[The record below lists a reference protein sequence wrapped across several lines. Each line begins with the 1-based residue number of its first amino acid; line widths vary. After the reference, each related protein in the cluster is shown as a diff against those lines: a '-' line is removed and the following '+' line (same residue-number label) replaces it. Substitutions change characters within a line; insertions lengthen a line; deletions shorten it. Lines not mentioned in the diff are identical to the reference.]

1 VNLISSDI
9 GRPINHIA
17 TNLKYEK
24 FVEDAKEVLRTLVYK
39 EIELQTNDGIWY
51 QMRIL
56 PYRTTKNVID
66 GVVITFSDI
75 NSLKT
80 AYEKINKLSQ
90 DIQLA
95 RDYAD
100 NIINTVRESLLILDK
115 DLRVLSANRSFY
127 KMFNTISEQTVGR
140 FIYELDNK
148 NWEIPQLR
156 ELLEEI
162 IPKHNF
168 FEDYEV
174 EYNFVNAGRE
184 KLLLNGR
191 QIFHGEK

>member
-66 GVVITFSDI
+66 GV
-75 NSLKT
+75 
-80 AYEKINKLSQ
+80 
-90 DIQLA
+90 
-95 RDYAD
+95 
-100 NIINTVRESLLILDK
+100 
-115 DLRVLSANRSFY
+115 
-127 KMFNTISEQTVGR
+127 
-140 FIYELDNK
+140 
-148 NWEIPQLR
+148 
-156 ELLEEI
+156 
-162 IPKHNF
+162 
-168 FEDYEV
+168 
-174 EYNFVNAGRE
+174 
-184 KLLLNGR
+184 LLLF
-191 QIFHGEK
+191 QILTV